1 MSVSVCYGIE
11 PMDFSFHEDE
21 DLAVSNSN
29 AVDTKF
35 DETIG
40 HVEDIIMDEDFQ
52 RIQTEF
58 MEKYYQEFDDTEE
71 NKFIYTD
78 IHREYVQLI
87 EKHLD
92 DELTKRMPGF
102 SMGEF
107 THQIMERKNELEGEI
122 FEMLLTFSDFMA
134 FKEMFLDFK
143 ADKEGRTVDLSA
155 GIMVTS
161 MQGGGDDC
169 GDMVGDEGGISLDDC
184 TFSLTGH
191 SFGDGPEQK

>member
-1 MSVSVCYGIE
+1 MASNFDDDQADGIE

-21 DLAVSNSN
+21 DLAVSSSNS
-29 AVDTKF
+29 VDTKF

-40 HVEDIIMDEDFQ
+40 HVEDIIMDDDFQ
-52 RIQTEF
+52 TIQNGF
-58 MEKYYQEFDDTEE
+58 LEKYYQEFDDTEE

-161 MQGGGDDC
+161 MQGGGDD
-169 GDMVGDEGGISLDDC
+169 GTDDGGISLDDC